1 MFKFK
6 DKTLK
11 TSFYDSGAAGSL
23 DTNPQVL
30 ANLVKEKIWV
40 KEDFPVVA
48 YCADKASHLGSSQG
62 TPGGS
67 DLRKRDPSLFKKCD
81 KKGHYVQDCIRANFL
96 QQETN
101 KPFHFKRRIMI
112 YLCGG
117 YQGKADRP

>member
-11 TSFYDSGAAGSL
+11 TCFYASGAAGSL

-40 KEDFPVVA
+40 KEDFPAAA

-67 DLRKRDPSLFKKCD
+67 DLWKRDPSLFKKCD
-81 KKGHYVQDCIRANFL
+81 QKGHYVQ
-96 QQETN
+96 ETN
-101 KPFHFKRRIMI
+101 RPFHFKRRIMI

-117 YQGKADRP
+117 YQGKTDRP